1 MITTHPFQSLK
12 TKAQTSLMAGA
23 GKTKMGTFLGSRMIF
38 MSLFYFKTGRAP
50 YYANEIIT
58 VNLIGKH

>member
-1 MITTHPFQSLK
+1 
-12 TKAQTSLMAGA
+12 MAGA